1 MKQGRIWIKWIFFST
16 IILTSLVLPLTLL
29 ESTLSNYE
37 NTILDWAGSNKI
49 LVSVIVIF
57 ALTADVIL
65 PVPNGITNT
74 FAGMSLGWAISSVI
88 VWIGLNLGAT
98 FAYTLGRF
106 AGRPIAKKLVS
117 NKEFEEVRASLKN
130 FNVIGLIVSRPVP
143 GFAELIAITAGL
155 SKIPFRLFL
164 LVVSTTN
171 IGVAIIFS
179 GIGAA
184 AIENDSLSLAFIGA
198 IIFPAVLYFVYTKFY
213 NCLLY
218 TSPSPRD

>member
-1 MKQGRIWIKWIFFST
+1 MKQGKIWIKWIFFST

-37 NTILDWAGSNKI
+37 NIILDWAGSNKI
-49 LVSVIVIF
+49 LVSVMVIF

-213 NCLLY
+213 K
-218 TSPSPRD
+218 T

>member
-37 NTILDWAGSNKI
+37 NTVLDWAGSNKI
-49 LVSVIVIF
+49 LVSVMVIF

-213 NCLLY
+213 K
-218 TSPSPRD
+218 T

>member
-29 ESTLSNYE
+29 ESTFSNYE

-49 LVSVIVIF
+49 LVSVMVIF

-88 VWIGLNLGAT
+88 IWIGLNLGAT

-213 NCLLY
+213 K
-218 TSPSPRD
+218 T

>member
-37 NTILDWAGSNKI
+37 NTVLDWAGSNKI
-49 LVSVIVIF
+49 LVSVMVIF

-184 AIENDSLSLAFIGA
+184 AIENESLSLAFIGA

-213 NCLLY
+213 KSKLFKFF
-218 TSPSPRD
+218 

>member
-1 MKQGRIWIKWIFFST
+1 MKQGRIWFKWIFFST

-49 LVSVIVIF
+49 LVSVMVIF

-74 FAGMSLGWAISSVI
+74 FAGMSLGWAFSSVI

-213 NCLLY
+213 K
-218 TSPSPRD
+218 T

>member
-1 MKQGRIWIKWIFFST
+1 MKQGRIWFKWIFFST

-49 LVSVIVIF
+49 LVSVMVIF

-184 AIENDSLSLAFIGA
+184 AIENDSLSLAFVGA

-213 NCLLY
+213 K
-218 TSPSPRD
+218 T

>member
-49 LVSVIVIF
+49 LVSVMVIF

-164 LVVSTTN
+164 LVVSITN

-213 NCLLY
+213 K
-218 TSPSPRD
+218 T

>member
-1 MKQGRIWIKWIFFST
+1 MKQGRIWFKWIFFST

-37 NTILDWAGSNKI
+37 NTILNWAGSNKI
-49 LVSVIVIF
+49 LVSVMVIF

-213 NCLLY
+213 K
-218 TSPSPRD
+218 T

>member
-1 MKQGRIWIKWIFFST
+1 MKQGRIWFKWIFFST

-49 LVSVIVIF
+49 LVSVMVIF

-74 FAGMSLGWAISSVI
+74 FAGMSLGWAISSII

-213 NCLLY
+213 K
-218 TSPSPRD
+218 T

>member
-37 NTILDWAGSNKI
+37 NIILDWTGSNKI
-49 LVSVIVIF
+49 LVSVMVIF

-88 VWIGLNLGAT
+88 IWIGLNLGAT

-213 NCLLY
+213 K
-218 TSPSPRD
+218 T

>member
-1 MKQGRIWIKWIFFST
+1 MKQGRIWIKWIFFSI

-37 NTILDWAGSNKI
+37 NIILDWAGANKI
-49 LVSVIVIF
+49 LVSVMVIF

-213 NCLLY
+213 K
-218 TSPSPRD
+218 T

>member
-1 MKQGRIWIKWIFFST
+1 MKQGRIWFKWIFFST

-37 NTILDWAGSNKI
+37 NIILDWAGSNKI
-49 LVSVIVIF
+49 LVSVMVIF

-213 NCLLY
+213 K
-218 TSPSPRD
+218 T

>member
-1 MKQGRIWIKWIFFST
+1 MKQGRIWFKWIFFST

-49 LVSVIVIF
+49 LVSVMVIF

-98 FAYTLGRF
+98 FAYSLGRF

-213 NCLLY
+213 K
-218 TSPSPRD
+218 T

>member
-1 MKQGRIWIKWIFFST
+1 MKQGRIWFKWIFFST

-37 NTILDWAGSNKI
+37 NTILDWAGSDKI
-49 LVSVIVIF
+49 LVSVMVIF

-117 NKEFEEVRASLKN
+117 NKEFDEVRASLKN
-130 FNVIGLIVSRPVP
+130 FNGIGLIVSRPVP

-164 LVVSTTN
+164 LVISTTN

-213 NCLLY
+213 K
-218 TSPSPRD
+218 T

>member
-1 MKQGRIWIKWIFFST
+1 MKQGRIWIKWIFFSI

-37 NTILDWAGSNKI
+37 NIILDWAGSNKI
-49 LVSVIVIF
+49 LVSVMVIF

-65 PVPNGITNT
+65 PVPNGIANT

-155 SKIPFRLFL
+155 SKIPFRLFF

-213 NCLLY
+213 K
-218 TSPSPRD
+218 T

>member
-1 MKQGRIWIKWIFFST
+1 MKQGRIWFKWIFFST

-37 NTILDWAGSNKI
+37 NIILDWAGSNKI
-49 LVSVIVIF
+49 LVSVMVIL

-213 NCLLY
+213 K
-218 TSPSPRD
+218 T

>member
-37 NTILDWAGSNKI
+37 NIILDWAGSNKI
-49 LVSVIVIF
+49 LVSVMVIF

-117 NKEFEEVRASLKN
+117 NKEFEEVKASLKN

-213 NCLLY
+213 K
-218 TSPSPRD
+218 T

>member
-1 MKQGRIWIKWIFFST
+1 MKQGRIWFKWIFFST

-37 NTILDWAGSNKI
+37 NTVLDWAGSNKI
-49 LVSVIVIF
+49 LVSVMVIF

-88 VWIGLNLGAT
+88 IWIGLNLGAT

-213 NCLLY
+213 K
-218 TSPSPRD
+218 T

>member
-1 MKQGRIWIKWIFFST
+1 MKQGRIWFKWIFFST

-49 LVSVIVIF
+49 LVSVMVIF

-143 GFAELIAITAGL
+143 GYAELIAITAGL

-213 NCLLY
+213 K
-218 TSPSPRD
+218 T

>member
-49 LVSVIVIF
+49 LVSVMVIF

-198 IIFPAVLYFVYTKFY
+198 IIFPAVLYFGYTKFY
-213 NCLLY
+213 K
-218 TSPSPRD
+218 T

>member
-1 MKQGRIWIKWIFFST
+1 MKLGRIWFKWIFFST

-37 NTILDWAGSNKI
+37 NTVLDWAGSNKI
-49 LVSVIVIF
+49 LVSVMVIF

-106 AGRPIAKKLVS
+106 AGRPIVRKLVS

-213 NCLLY
+213 K
-218 TSPSPRD
+218 T

>member
-37 NTILDWAGSNKI
+37 NTVLDWAGSNKI
-49 LVSVIVIF
+49 LVSVMVIF

-198 IIFPAVLYFVYTKFY
+198 IVFPAVLYFVYTKFY
-213 NCLLY
+213 K
-218 TSPSPRD
+218 T

>member
-1 MKQGRIWIKWIFFST
+1 MKQGRVWFKWIFFST
-16 IILTSLVLPLTLL
+16 IILTYLVLPLTLL

-49 LVSVIVIF
+49 LVSVMVIF

-213 NCLLY
+213 K
-218 TSPSPRD
+218 T

>member
-1 MKQGRIWIKWIFFST
+1 MKQGKIWIKWIFFST

-49 LVSVIVIF
+49 LVSVMVIF

-213 NCLLY
+213 K
-218 TSPSPRD
+218 T